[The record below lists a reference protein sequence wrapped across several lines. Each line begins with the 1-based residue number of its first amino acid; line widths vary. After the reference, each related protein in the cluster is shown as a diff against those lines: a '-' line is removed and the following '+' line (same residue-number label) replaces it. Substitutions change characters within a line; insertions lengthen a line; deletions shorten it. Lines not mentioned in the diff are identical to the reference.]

1 MVEDKKVK
9 GPVDVVITKPDGQK
23 VFYSSLPNTASGEVV
38 TASTAN
44 AGIPLTQQQYN
55 NMVNRLNS
63 LEDFAQSLQE
73 QDRTVTNTW
82 AVAVTIGLLPKVDVS
97 FQRSI
102 TKKQKS

>member
-1 MVEDKKVK
+1 MDDDKKVI
-9 GPVDVVITKPDGQK
+9 GPVDVVITKPDGQE
-23 VFYSSLPNTASGEVV
+23 VFYSSLPTTASGEVV

-55 NMVNRLNS
+55 NMVNRLNA
-63 LEDFAQSLQE
+63 LEDFAQSLEE
-73 QDRTVTNTW
+73 QDRTVTDTW
-82 AVAVTIGLLPKVDVS
+82 GVAVIVGLPPKIEVS